1 MASEVLQKTRRINR
15 TLQTSGGSSVSF
27 ELLAGALGEVL
38 SANVYVLSSKGK
50 ILGLYLNDEEDSSV
64 IEEEGTNQRMFPKEY
79 NKSLLR
85 ITETLDNLTGE
96 EVLNLFPDEH
106 ERLEKYTTIVPIL
119 GSGQRLGTLVLS
131 RYNNNFTDDDLVIS
145 EYSATVIGLEVF

>member
-50 ILGLYLNDEEDSSV
+50 ILG
-64 IEEEGTNQRMFPKEY
+64 QRNIIKVY
-79 NKSLLR
+79 
-85 ITETLDNLTGE
+85 
-96 EVLNLFPDEH
+96 
-106 ERLEKYTTIVPIL
+106 
-119 GSGQRLGTLVLS
+119 
-131 RYNNNFTDDDLVIS
+131 
-145 EYSATVIGLEVF
+145 

>member
-38 SANVYVLSSKGK
+38 SSNVYVLSSKGK

-64 IEEEGTNQRMFPKEY
+64 IEEEGTNQRMFPKE
-79 NKSLLR
+79 
-85 ITETLDNLTGE
+85 
-96 EVLNLFPDEH
+96 
-106 ERLEKYTTIVPIL
+106 
-119 GSGQRLGTLVLS
+119 
-131 RYNNNFTDDDLVIS
+131 
-145 EYSATVIGLEVF
+145 

>member
-38 SANVYVLSSKGK
+38 SSNVYVLSSKGK

-64 IEEEGTNQRMFPKEY
+64 IEEEGT
-79 NKSLLR
+79 
-85 ITETLDNLTGE
+85 
-96 EVLNLFPDEH
+96 PDEIFNNPKK
-106 ERLEKYTTIVPIL
+106 ERTREFLK
-119 GSGQRLGTLVLS
+119 RTLK
-131 RYNNNFTDDDLVIS
+131 
-145 EYSATVIGLEVF
+145 